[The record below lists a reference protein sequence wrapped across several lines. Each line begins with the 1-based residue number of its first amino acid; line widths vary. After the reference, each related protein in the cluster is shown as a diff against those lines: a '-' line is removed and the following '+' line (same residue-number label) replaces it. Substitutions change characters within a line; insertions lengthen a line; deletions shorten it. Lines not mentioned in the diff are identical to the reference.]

1 MKYEPEFIPMS
12 RAEMDRLGW
21 KELDIL
27 LVTGDAYV
35 DHPSFAMA
43 LIGRLLLAEGWRVG
57 IVAQPDWKNP
67 DSLKVMGRPRLAC
80 AISAGNMDSMLCI
93 YTVGRRFRR
102 EDIYSPGG
110 RTGLKPPM
118 ASVVY
123 TQLCK
128 AAFPGIPTVLGGM
141 EASMRRVAH
150 YDYWQDKVR
159 PGVLVDSKADILIYG
174 QGELSTPEVFH
185 RIERGEPLDG
195 IPGTVRF
202 LTGKASAEFSIDDSC
217 VLLPS
222 FEEMKS
228 DKDAM
233 MREMIILERE
243 MNAWCG
249 KRLLQDYS
257 GRYLLVEPP
266 QPPMSSA
273 EFDRVCEF
281 PYAWRPHPSYKE
293 RIPAF
298 ETVRDSIPAVRGC
311 PGGCAFCGLV
321 SHQGRHV
328 ISRSQESILRSVER
342 LKKQKFFRGTI
353 SDVGGPAG
361 NSYGHHPA
369 NPELCKKCRRS
380 SCMFPNH
387 CPNYVA
393 DEQPLIRLLRRL
405 RREEGVKHVFINSG
419 IRLDLALMQP
429 ELTAEII
436 RHHVSGHMKV
446 APEHLHRR
454 VLALMRKGR
463 PEELEEFMRIFERVS
478 RECGKEQYLIP
489 LFISNFPG
497 CTEEEMKVVDDFLAS
512 HNWSLEQAQDYIP
525 LPLTMGAAMYYSGKT
540 PDGEVIEVNRGLR
553 ERRTQLAML
562 KHRRDGCRNFA
573 GERIGKNGAEPF
585 RPHERFHNGGK
596 HGYGSK
602 GSSNKEKRH

>member
-43 LIGRLLLAEGWRVG
+43 LVGRLLLAEGWRVG
-57 IVAQPDWKNP
+57 IVAQPDWRNP
-67 DSLKVMGRPRLAC
+67 DSVKVMGRPRIAC
-80 AISAGNMDSMLCI
+80 AVTAGNMDSMLCI

-102 EDIYSPGG
+102 DDIYSPGG
-110 RTGLKPPM
+110 RTGLKPQM
-118 ASVVY
+118 ATVVY

-150 YDYWQDKVR
+150 YDYWQDKIR
-159 PGVLVDSKADILIYG
+159 PSVLVDSKADILIYG
-174 QGELSTPEVFH
+174 QGELSTPQVFH
-185 RIERGEPLDG
+185 RIENGEPLDG
-195 IPGTVRF
+195 IQGTARF
-202 LTGKASAEFSIDDSC
+202 LGGKASSELEIDDSY
-217 VLLPS
+217 VMLPS
-222 FEEMKS
+222 FEEMKN
-228 DKDAM
+228 DRDAM
-233 MREMIILERE
+233 MHEMIILEKE

-249 KRLLQDYS
+249 HKLLQDYN
-257 GRYLLVEPP
+257 GRYVLVEPP

-281 PYAWRPHPSYKE
+281 RYAGRPHPSYKE
-293 RIPAF
+293 KIPAF
-298 ETVRDSIPAVRGC
+298 ETVKDSIPAVRGC

-328 ISRSQESILRSVER
+328 ISRSEDSIMKSVQC
-342 LKKQKFFRGTI
+342 LKKQPFFHGTI

-361 NSYGHHPA
+361 NSYGHHA
-369 NPELCKKCRRS
+369 KNPELCRKCRRS

-393 DEQPLIRLLRRL
+393 DGKPLISLLRRL
-405 RREEGVKHVFINSG
+405 RRENGVKHVFINSG

-446 APEHLHRR
+446 APEHLHKR
-454 VLALMRKGR
+454 VLALMRKGQ
-463 PEELEEFMRIFERVS
+463 PGELEEFMKIFDRIS

-497 CTEEEMKVVDDFLAS
+497 CTEAEMKVVDDFLAS

-525 LPLTMGAAMYYSGKT
+525 LPLTMGAAMYYTGKT
-540 PDGEVIEVNRGLR
+540 PDGEPIVVNRGLR
-553 ERRTQLAML
+553 ERRTQLTML
-562 KHRRDGCRNFA
+562 KHRRDGYRNYE
-573 GERIGKNGAEPF
+573 GERKNGGDRKF
-585 RPHERFHNGGK
+585 HGGGNFHGKRRPPKK
-596 HGYGSK
+596 H
-602 GSSNKEKRH
+602 